1 MEIRLL
7 YGNELQQAVFAAHE
21 VFEAGVR
28 PFIRTQQEADWFYQY
43 VRPEQLWQEMNG
55 RSLFLWGAF
64 ENGFLCAV
72 GAIRNSGQITM
83 LYVRPHYVR
92 RRIGLQ
98 LVNAMSAY
106 AANVLGRERVTI
118 NVTPVSAASYFY
130 HIGFTMIQ
138 GSMPGET
145 YIPLERRIWS
155 IPQNSFGWNGT
166 GQPAVMANGYASG
179 GGAAGAGYGIQPGAV
194 HPGLPGN
201 GGMGYL
207 EGDRGV
213 GTGGNAVHPGLP
225 GNGNM
230 GCPAEGDRGVGAGG
244 NASGAG
250 YPAGREPSGGN
261 AVHHP
266 GLPGN
271 GNIAGRPDG
280 DRQAPGYPPVPYGY
294 GFMPP
299 GAPQNQ
305 WNEPRY
311 QFYQNPGPVKPEVTY
326 PVKTV
331 PKRRILALIAC
342 VFVICFSV
350 MTGVTVYHL
359 SVDGLF
365 TAEDRMSA
373 DSTEEDEI
381 LKELGNGEEI

>member
-28 PFIRTQQEADWFYQY
+28 PFIRIQQEADWFYQY
-43 VRPEQLWQEMNG
+43 VRPEQLWQEMSG

-138 GSMPGET
+138 GRIPGET

-166 GQPAVMANGYASG
+166 GQPVAMANGYVSG
-179 GGAAGAGYGIQPGAV
+179 GGAAGAGYGIGTGAV
-194 HPGLPGN
+194 HPGLPGS
-201 GGMGYL
+201 GGMGYPA
-207 EGDRGV
+207 
-213 GTGGNAVHPGLP
+213 GGNW
-225 GNGNM
+225 
-230 GCPAEGDRGVGAGG
+230 GVRAGG
-244 NASGAG
+244 NAAGAG

-261 AVHHP
+261 AVHP
-266 GLPGN
+266 GLPGS

-280 DRQAPGYPPVPYGY
+280 ARQTPGYPPVPYGY

-299 GAPQNQ
+299 GMPQNQ
-305 WNEPRY
+305 WNGPRY
-311 QFYQNPGPVKPEVTY
+311 QFYQNPRPVKPEVSY

-331 PKRRILALIAC
+331 PKRWILALIAG

-350 MTGVTVYHL
+350 MTGVTVHHL

-365 TAEDRMSA
+365 TAEDRLSA